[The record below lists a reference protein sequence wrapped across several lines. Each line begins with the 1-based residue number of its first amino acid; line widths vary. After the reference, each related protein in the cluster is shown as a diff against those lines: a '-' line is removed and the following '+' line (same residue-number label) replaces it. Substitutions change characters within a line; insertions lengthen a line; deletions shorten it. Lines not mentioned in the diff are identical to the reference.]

1 MKADQVAVVGILI
14 GLVALA
20 GVLWGIPA
28 CAFETLHGG
37 PVIFGADRYDKT
49 IQHSG
54 IQLIARSQ
62 ARQAQPD
69 GGSAGTGSISG
80 NTANKSRTVSQQ
92 TPYSQ
97 CYNVCMA
104 QCQTTP
110 VPTTNC
116 SSKCGQQCRP
126 QAK

>member
-1 MKADQVAVVGILI
+1 MNADQVAEVGILI

-20 GVLWGIPA
+20 AVLWGIPA
-28 CAFETLHGG
+28 CAFETRYGSA
-37 PVIFGADRYDKT
+37 VIFGADRYDKT

-69 GGSAGTGSISG
+69 GGSARTGSISG
-80 NTANKSRTVSQQ
+80 STQSKSKSVRQQ
-92 TPYSQ
+92 TPYGQ

-116 SSKCGQQCRP
+116 ASKCGQQCRP
-126 QAK
+126 QAN